1 MLEAD
6 EGNAN
11 IAELSHSQF
20 LGAYVFTQQNR
31 LTSDMNSKCKWSGND
46 AIVGNPNSASL
57 RLRGTGKREGGEKT
71 QPFEHL

>member
-1 MLEAD
+1 MVIPSPQHIKIERSDIPATYG
-6 EGNAN
+6 GN
-11 IAELSHSQF
+11 QK
-20 LGAYVFTQQNR
+20 YMV
-31 LTSDMNSKCKWSGND
+31 DCKWMGND